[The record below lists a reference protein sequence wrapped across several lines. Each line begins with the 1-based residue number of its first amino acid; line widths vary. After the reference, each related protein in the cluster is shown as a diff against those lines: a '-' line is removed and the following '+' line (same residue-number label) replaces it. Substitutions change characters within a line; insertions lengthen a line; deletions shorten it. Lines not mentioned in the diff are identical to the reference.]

1 MLGEDSYVSGNNYI
15 NRNDYYNIQVMTS
28 SLGKETNIVWC
39 TQGFSLNEWFMGIIV
54 FKYCYTF
61 FKMYFLIFKNDK
73 SKIKDKAQIKLVK
86 IKQCNTL
93 IKKYI
98 NMKLMD
104 VSSYYI
110 FKIFK
115 YMPCTSHS

>member
-93 IKKYI
+93 IKKIY
-98 NMKLMD
+98 
-104 VSSYYI
+104 
-110 FKIFK
+110 
-115 YMPCTSHS
+115 

>member
-1 MLGEDSYVSGNNYI
+1 
-15 NRNDYYNIQVMTS
+15 
-28 SLGKETNIVWC
+28 
-39 TQGFSLNEWFMGIIV
+39 
-54 FKYCYTF
+54 
-61 FKMYFLIFKNDK
+61 MYFLIFKNDK

-104 VSSYYI
+104 VSLYYI